1 MYISY
6 PLRTGGR
13 WDDYASTADDTQ
25 SITSKG
31 TTDMMTQAQVV
42 KTQIERM
49 ERPYR
54 RLSHHLLKY
63 RWVYTPIRLYV
74 LMERVYVHPTVRV
87 IVVGVA

>member
-1 MYISY
+1 MYFMI
-6 PLRTGGR
+6 LGGR

-49 ERPYR
+49 ERPIPPPPPISPPQPPSPR
-54 RLSHHLLKY
+54 GGS
-63 RWVYTPIRLYV
+63 VYSNRYV
-74 LMERVYVHPTVRV
+74 FFLNLQFF
-87 IVVGVA
+87 